1 MSNNKVGFEVEVV
14 NYLSENG
21 YSRRRQLIAYIR
33 SLHPN
38 PDTNPDDRGYSP
50 KTIDK
55 KLANMHKAGLIITLK
70 EPEELEKYGVEKE
83 DGNASY
89 VFVRNAAERKKHLDD
104 VFELLKTGDDIDKK
118 MALTEIKRYR
128 NRYVL
133 NPNQLDVLVIN
144 LTSKDAEIID
154 GILTILFESIVNKEI
169 KPRKKTNLLEGLR
182 ALLQRYPEGHKNYS
196 NLRPFIIK
204 LLGYYEDKTV
214 LEQLKKDIRSGNLS
228 AFKNDYMTV
237 FTAKVIEEG
246 RTELFNLENKLR
258 KHNDK
263 NTAEIISKIKDEAE
277 ANADKPLKPYNPLE
291 AIEGVKPTGAT
302 NGYGRLK
309 K

>member
-1 MSNNKVGFEVEVV
+1 MSNNKVSFEVEVV

-38 PDTNPDDRGYSP
+38 PDTNPEDRGYSP

-55 KLANMHKAGLIITLK
+55 KLANMHKVGLIITLK

-89 VFVRNAAERKKHLDD
+89 IFVKDAADRKKHLDD

-118 MALTEIKRYR
+118 MVIAEIKRYK
-128 NRYVL
+128 NKYIL
-133 NPNQLDVLVIN
+133 NPSQLDVLVNN
-144 LTSKDAEIID
+144 LTSGDAEIID
-154 GILTILFESIVNKEI
+154 GVLSILYESIVNKEI
-169 KPRKKTNLLEGLR
+169 KPRNKTNLLEALK
-182 ALLQRYPEGHKNYS
+182 ALLEKYPEGHDKYLK
-196 NLRPFIIK
+196 LRNHIIK
-204 LLGYYEDKTV
+204 LLGYYKDKTV
-214 LEQLKKDIRSGNLS
+214 LEQLKKDIRSRKLS
-228 AFKNDYMTV
+228 AFQNDYMTV

-246 RTELFNLENKLR
+246 RAELFNLENKLR
-258 KHNDK
+258 KNDDK
-263 NTAEIISKIKDEAE
+263 NTAEIISKIRDEAE
-277 ANADKPLKPYNPLE
+277 INADKPLKLCSPLE
-291 AIEGVKPTGAT
+291 AIEGTKTTVPTTGFR
-302 NGYGRLK
+302 RLK